1 MAGPISPVRTGT
13 AVMTFNDSILTLVRA
28 PIPTVT
34 VFDSG
39 SPDENTEPTEVPERY
54 AVYWPDNGTPQSGG
68 VCGQFTGGLYRWQ
81 LNFVAPDR
89 GMCEWMADKV
99 RGHILGKRPLF
110 PGWSCGQVQLPLSL
124 PARRDEQVL
133 SRRVVVLMD
142 RYELLAEQQ

>member
-1 MAGPISPVRTGT
+1 
-13 AVMTFNDSILTLVRA
+13 MTVPDSILALVRA
-28 PIPTVT
+28 PIAAVT

-39 SPDENTEPTEVPERY
+39 APDENTEPDLVPERY
-54 AVYWPDNGTPQSGG
+54 AVYWPDVGTPQSGT
-68 VCGQFTGGLYRWQ
+68 VCGQFTGGMFRWQ

-89 GMCEWMADKV
+89 GMCEWMALKV
-99 RGHILGKRPLF
+99 RTGILGTRPSI
-110 PGWSCGQVQLPLSL
+110 PGWSCGQIQLPLTL

>member
-1 MAGPISPVRTGT
+1 
-13 AVMTFNDSILTLVRA
+13 MTVNDAILDLVRA

-39 SPDENTEPTEVPERY
+39 SPDENTESDQVPERY
-54 AVYWPDNGTPQSGG
+54 VVYWPDIGTPQGDS
-68 VCGQFTGGLYRWQ
+68 VCGEFTGGLYRWQ
-81 LNFVAPDR
+81 LNFVAPRRD
-89 GMCEWMADKV
+89 MAEWMALKV
-99 RGHILGKRPLF
+99 RTHILGTRPSI
-110 PGWSCGQVQLPLSL
+110 PGWSCGQIQLPVSL

>member
-1 MAGPISPVRTGT
+1 
-13 AVMTFNDSILTLVRA
+13 MTFTDSVLGLVRA

-39 SPDENTEPTEVPERY
+39 APDENTEPSEVPERY
-54 AVYWPDNGTPQSGG
+54 AVFWPDIGTPQSDS
-68 VCGQFTGGLYRWQ
+68 VCGQFTGGLFRWQ

-89 GMCEWMADKV
+89 GMCEWMALKV
-99 RGHILGKRPLF
+99 RTALLGTNPHIS
-110 PGWSCGQVQLPLSL
+110 GWSCGQIQLPLSL

-142 RYELLAEQQ
+142 RYELLAEQI